1 MRYFNWLQLYCDW
14 DKGKKCSLL
23 FAFGEVFVP
32 EERASDWGGEGEPQP
47 GQQGWRLGSGGRQCE

>member
-1 MRYFNWLQLYCDW
+1 VRYFIWLRYTAI
-14 DKGKKCSLL
+14 GIGEKKCSLL

-47 GQQGWRLGSGGRQCE
+47 GQQGWRLGSGGRLCE